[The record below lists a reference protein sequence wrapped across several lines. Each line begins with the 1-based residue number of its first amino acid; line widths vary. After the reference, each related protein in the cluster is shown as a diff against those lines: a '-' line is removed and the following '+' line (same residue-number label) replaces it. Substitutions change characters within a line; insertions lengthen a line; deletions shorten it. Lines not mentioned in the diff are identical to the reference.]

1 MDFYQRCDT
10 MDEEHIYTRETFFN
24 SLCEVIKHGWI
35 KKHKLIVD
43 ITLRPEVLEGAPLY
57 LRSEKWTDAHDDEIC
72 SKGYRRAKG
81 LHDSILWSGVRIYVR
96 IHNAI
101 EFPISEV
108 FPEKK
113 DTAFT
118 LNDAMLSDTD
128 NKFKKSLAKAALTQA
143 ADWQRIILF
152 GGLGVAAVILTK
164 YFGLW

>member
-1 MDFYQRCDT
+1 M
-10 MDEEHIYTRETFFN
+10 EKEHCYTRETLF
-24 SLCEVIKHGWI
+24 STIKEVVWNGWI
-35 KKHKLIVD
+35 KHHKLLVD
-43 ITLRPEVLEGAPLY
+43 LTLRPDVIPGTPLY
-57 LRSEKWTDAHDDEIC
+57 LRREKWTDRFTDEIC
-72 SKGYRRAKG
+72 ADGYKKAKG
-81 LHDSILWSGVRIYVR
+81 LHDSILWSGVNIFVR
-96 IHNAI
+96 IHNAV
-101 EFPISEV
+101 EFPIAQV

-128 NKFKKSLAKAALTQA
+128 ARFKKSLAKAALTQA